1 MKKKRGYMK
10 KEYYL
15 FQMRTDILNIWSLI
29 IMFAFIFILYLF
41 YGSNIVTVLS
51 EGYIFTLIFMIPYFI
66 LHEIF
71 HSIAYVIHGA
81 DFKNITYGAHL
92 EKGVLCCLCKQ
103 NILKKNIMISLIYPF
118 VFLGIITLIIG
129 LIFNIY
135 PLIILSIMNIS
146 GCTGDFIMFYD
157 LIRIP
162 NFEFSEYDNPIA
174 FALESKEDL
183 SKRKLLG
190 LNYLGKTTKIV
201 RTIDKK
207 IDISKP
213 TIIYILL
220 FIIFG
225 LISYLL

>member
-1 MKKKRGYMK
+1 
-10 KEYYL
+10 
-15 FQMRTDILNIWSLI
+15 
-29 IMFAFIFILYLF
+29 
-41 YGSNIVTVLS
+41 
-51 EGYIFTLIFMIPYFI
+51 
-66 LHEIF
+66 
-71 HSIAYVIHGA
+71 
-81 DFKNITYGAHL
+81 
-92 EKGVLCCLCKQ
+92 
-103 NILKKNIMISLIYPF
+103 
-118 VFLGIITLIIG
+118 
-129 LIFNIY
+129 
-135 PLIILSIMNIS
+135 
-146 GCTGDFIMFYD
+146 MFYD

-201 RTIDKK
+201 RTVDKK